1 MSDLQNDYL
10 WLESWNPLENIESD
24 GKYCNTIPYLIV
36 SVVLLSLHCNKSLQ
50 PSFKKKEQV
59 ITMLPQIQ
67 IRIQIQIVL
76 APLHHLRDQIHRVA
90 MSDCLVGANLI
101 SQRSDYLERLVKKEH
116 KGRFAK
122 MCNLRLRKKKAYS
135 KISTHTLFI
144 YFLNALSFHC
154 WN

>member
-1 MSDLQNDYL
+1 MLLLANSVGSAWLLETNL
-10 WLESWNPLENIESD
+10 WRMVPVILWDANQRQDDCFGTWDPFPD
-24 GKYCNTIPYLIV
+24 
-36 SVVLLSLHCNKSLQ
+36 
-50 PSFKKKEQV
+50 QV
-59 ITMLPQIQ
+59 TTPQTEIQIQ

-122 MCNLRLRKKKAYS
+122 MCNLRLRKKEAYS

-144 YFLNALSFHC
+144 NVLNALSIHC
-154 WN
+154 

>member
-1 MSDLQNDYL
+1 MLLLANSVGSAWLLETNL
-10 WLESWNPLENIESD
+10 WRMVPVILWDANQRQDDCFGTWDPFPD
-24 GKYCNTIPYLIV
+24 
-36 SVVLLSLHCNKSLQ
+36 
-50 PSFKKKEQV
+50 QV
-59 ITMLPQIQ
+59 TTPQTEIQIQ

-122 MCNLRLRKKKAYS
+122 KVQFTITKEKG
-135 KISTHTLFI
+135 LFKD
-144 YFLNALSFHC
+144 
-154 WN
+154 